1 MNSTGVAP
9 SWRICDNSNRF
20 LRTFYCLYAVVSS
33 WDHTTRECETVN
45 LKVQRNEEIVEL
57 RKVELE
63 ALSPP
68 LYRTMIG
75 YNSLKR
81 LGYSISFIRPK
92 KSSSGDFERIRYSF
106 IERGIMTRQ
115 LEDEL
120 EPDMKRGILNQLP
133 RGDFAII
140 LLLTQIPRR
149 GVNIRLD
156 KFTYEFLGCI
166 LMRDDEILDV
176 VMNTAPT
183 REILLPTYEEA
194 ATPSVT

>member
-1 MNSTGVAP
+1 M
-9 SWRICDNSNRF
+9 
-20 LRTFYCLYAVVSS
+20 
-33 WDHTTRECETVN
+33 N
-45 LKVQRNEEIVEL
+45 LKVQRDEEIVEL

-63 ALSPP
+63 PLSPP

-92 KSSSGDFERIRYSF
+92 KNSSGDFERIRYSF

-115 LEDEL
+115 LEEEL

-133 RGDFAII
+133 RGDFAIV
-140 LLLTQIPRR
+140 LLLTQVPRR

-183 REILLPTYEEA
+183 REILMPTYDD
-194 ATPSVT
+194 ATTTAVS